1 MSEQD
6 TRTRT
11 HAHVLFQV
19 KSRIILRHLSD
30 IKYREGAELKRGF
43 TKKSENT
50 KEAWKL
56 KVTME
61 LQSFA
66 DISSYPHEIHIQPLR
81 CLLRLCRASGNG
93 GTVRVNKAASLLLKH
108 TLKV

>member
-1 MSEQD
+1 MF
-6 TRTRT
+6 TFVF
-11 HAHVLFQV
+11 HVTKEATF
-19 KSRIILRHLSD
+19 IN
-30 IKYREGAELKRGF
+30 EKRGF
-43 TKKSENT
+43 TKKRENT

-81 CLLRLCRASGNG
+81 YLLRLCRASGNG
-93 GTVRVNKAASLLLKH
+93 GTVTRAKEQLSGSPV
-108 TLKV
+108 

>member
-1 MSEQD
+1 MF
-6 TRTRT
+6 TFVF
-11 HAHVLFQV
+11 HVTKEASF
-19 KSRIILRHLSD
+19 IN
-30 IKYREGAELKRGF
+30 EKRGF
-43 TKKSENT
+43 TKKRENT

-56 KVTME
+56 KVAME

-93 GTVRVNKAASLLLKH
+93 GTVTRAKEQLSGSPV
-108 TLKV
+108 